1 MILFD
6 ETAGVEHLDAMR
18 SMCIG
23 LALFFCG
30 VGGYLLTT
38 GLDNGGW
45 MLLAGAV
52 SGFAAWDAH
61 KTLKRAEDPKLKRRK
76 LGY

>member
-6 ETAGVEHLDAMR
+6 ESAGVEHLDAMR

-23 LALFFCG
+23 LALFFGG
-30 VGGYLLTT
+30 VGGYLLVQS
-38 GLDNGGW
+38 LDNGGW
-45 MLLAGAV
+45 MLLASAV
-52 SGFAAWDAH
+52 ASFAAWDAH
-61 KTLKRAEDPKLKRRK
+61 KTLKRAEDPKLKRKK